1 MQQVIQVKSDP
12 GHGKRKIPQK
22 ALSRRTVR
30 SRIRQLSGQH
40 ADDMTD
46 SKSPFCTTDLS
57 FVILTFS
64 FFPLFLSQILK
75 SFLFLG
81 FFPFLFF
88 FLLLQSLYLRFYLW
102 KEIPFSKHITVLFP
116 VYMSQ
121 RLSNFSSFVWDFKK
135 WHFAFL
141 YKIRFTDKR
150 DRNRY
155 LGKWLL

>member
-46 SKSPFCTTDLS
+46 SKSSFCSTDPS

-64 FFPLFLSQILK
+64 FFSTLPFSNFFYRFCFLV
-75 SFLFLG
+75 F
-81 FFPFLFF
+81 FLFF
-88 FLLLQSLYLRFYLW
+88 FFYLSSPYLRFYLW

>member
-30 SRIRQLSGQH
+30 SRIHQLSGQH

-46 SKSPFCTTDLS
+46 SKSPFCSTDLS

-88 FLLLQSLYLRFYLW
+88 FFTSPVLILTILFMEGNSIFKTYNCS
-102 KEIPFSKHITVLFP
+102 FSGLHV
-116 VYMSQ
+116 S
-121 RLSNFSSFVWDFKK
+121 
-135 WHFAFL
+135 
-141 YKIRFTDKR
+141 KIV
-150 DRNRY
+150 
-155 LGKWLL
+155 

>member
-46 SKSPFCTTDLS
+46 SKSPFCSTDLS
-57 FVILTFS
+57 FVILTFF
-64 FFPLFLSQILK
+64 FFPLPFSIFFYLFVSCFF
-75 SFLFLG
+75 SFS
-81 FFPFLFF
+81 FF
-88 FLLLQSLYLRFYLW
+88 FYFSSPYLLFYLW